1 MVVLSDARPVGRGPE
16 RLEPPIVWPSVPV
29 LLQGSAGTGRKTWA
43 DWLMAQHGA
52 IDPLIVRSEN
62 ISGSTEDIYGWLVD
76 RFFAV
81 GGHITRWASLKLDG
95 VDRDTQN
102 MLLSRAEN
110 LPENCNLILR
120 ATGTSIIPAL
130 RSRCFVVNVQPPT
143 YEQTVNLLQEHNVT
157 RAEAE
162 ELAELRPGRPGLA
175 LALAEELPLRGH
187 LSGVLNAADARDYTA
202 LASALMEIPEG
213 VRMWFQEW
221 VRAALANKPFSH
233 PKLAREAGMVRLAQC
248 DQYLEEVRNPRL
260 AVRAAATV
268 LATRP

>member
-1 MVVLSDARPVGRGPE
+1 MVVLGDARPVGRGPE

-43 DWLMAQHGA
+43 DWLMRQHGGLEPFIA
-52 IDPLIVRSEN
+52 RSEKCY
-62 ISGSTEDIYGWLVD
+62 GSTEDIYGWLVD
-76 RFFAV
+76 DFLAV
-81 GGHITRWASLKLDG
+81 GSTNVRWASLKLDE
-95 VDRDTQN
+95 VDRDAQN
-102 MLLSRAEN
+102 MLLSLAEN
-110 LPENCNLILR
+110 LPENCRMILR
-120 ATGTSIIPAL
+120 ATGTSILPAL

-143 YEQTVNLLQEHNVT
+143 FEQTVNLLQEHNVT

-187 LSGVLNAADARDYTA
+187 LGGVLNAADARDYTA
-202 LASALMEIPEG
+202 LASSLMEIPEG

-221 VRAALANKPFSH
+221 VRASMANKPFSH
-233 PKLAREAGMVRLAQC
+233 PKLAREAGIVRLAQC